1 MDRFW
6 DAWEKST
13 IVSGVLAVGLLALV
27 GYCVV
32 SQIEIPDAIS
42 LAFVSLI
49 AWFFGA
55 KGRDD
60 TKRLVESIQAK
71 RGN

>member
-6 DAWEKST
+6 SAWEKST
-13 IVSGVLAVGLLALV
+13 IVSGLLAVGLMGVV
-27 GYCVV
+27 GYLAVTG
-32 SQIEIPDAIS
+32 QEIPETIS

-55 KGRDD
+55 KGRDE
-60 TKRLVESIQAK
+60 TRRAVEAVQAK
-71 RGN
+71 RGD

>member
-6 DAWEKST
+6 SAWEKST
-13 IVSGVLAVGLLALV
+13 IVSGILAVGLLGLV
-27 GYCVV
+27 AYCVV
-32 SQIEIPDAIS
+32 AGQEIPKTIS

-55 KGRDD
+55 KGRDE

-71 RGN
+71 RGE

>member
-6 DAWEKST
+6 SAWEKST
-13 IVSGVLAVGLLALV
+13 IVSGLLAVGLMGVV
-27 GYCVV
+27 GYLAVTG
-32 SQIEIPDAIS
+32 QEIPETIS

-60 TKRLVESIQAK
+60 TKRLVEAVQAHK
-71 RGN
+71 GG